1 MSNQYI
7 LETNM
12 LKKTYGNQTV
22 VNQVNIHVKKGRIYG
37 LLGRNGAGKTTI
49 MKMALGLASVTSGE
63 ILLFGNK
70 LKGNE
75 KSIYSRIGSV
85 IETPGFYPWL
95 NGTENLEVFAKIRG
109 TVKKNAVRE
118 AMDVVGLPWNDKKVF
133 SSYSLGMKQRLGIAN
148 AILNDPEFL
157 IMDEPTNGLDPIGIA
172 EIREFLKK
180 LSRDQGKT
188 ILISSHILSEIA
200 LIADDI
206 GILHE
211 GNLLEESEMVK
222 MKRKNEKYISIQVS
236 SVPKAVLVLEKE
248 LNIKNYSVES
258 DDFIRIYDLEKEQA
272 IINQAFVNADIKVSS
287 LFIGKDSLEDYFR
300 KITGGEGIA

>member
-70 LKGNE
+70 HKGNE